1 MIVKKLNEFDARAN
15 FVAAVRRA
23 ARWDIACP
31 AAAQALEA
39 RAGFPHSCNQVDTH
53 ENQRR

>member
-1 MIVKKLNEFDARAN
+1 MIVKKLNEFDVDAN
-15 FVAAVRRA
+15 FVAIACIA
-23 ARWDIACP
+23 IARYIACP
-31 AAAQALEA
+31 IAAQALEA